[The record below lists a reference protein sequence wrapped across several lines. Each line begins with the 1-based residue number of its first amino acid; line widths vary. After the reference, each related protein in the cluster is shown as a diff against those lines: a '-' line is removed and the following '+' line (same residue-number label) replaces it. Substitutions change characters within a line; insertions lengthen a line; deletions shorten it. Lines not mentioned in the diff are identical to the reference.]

1 MSRRRSRPRQKAPS
15 ASPAPSSLPL
25 SPGAPCPCGLP
36 APYADCCGR
45 FHRGPAAAPTAEALM
60 RSRYSAFAVRD
71 RAYLLRTWHPD
82 TAPER
87 LEPDPETRWRWLEVL
102 GATGGSPFHNEGTVS
117 FRAHFTERGREGV
130 LEEHSR
136 FVRHAGA
143 WVYLDASGA
152 S

>member
-15 ASPAPSSLPL
+15 ASPAL
-25 SPGAPCPCGLP
+25 SPDAPCPCGLP
-36 APYADCCGR
+36 ARYADCCGR
-45 FHRGPAAAPTAEALM
+45 FHRGQAAAPTAEALM

-87 LEPDPETRWRWLEVL
+87 LETDPDTRWRRLEIL
-102 GATGGSPFHNEGTVS
+102 GATGGSPFHAEGTVS
-117 FRAHFTERGREGV
+117 FRAHYSERGREGV
-130 LEEHSR
+130 MEEHSR

-143 WVYLDASGA
+143 WVYLDASG
-152 S
+152 SSGRP